1 MNPIHRKNIERA
13 VIQMFR
19 INMGLK
25 SGERALI
32 LSDVPTPRDW
42 RVKDSSEISSM
53 ISMTLLGKTVADI
66 VRDAFLSCRV
76 DFYPYPSLGRSGVE
90 PTKAMAEAMRGYQ
103 VIVAINSFSITHTEA
118 REASSRA
125 GARVATMRGAIP
137 EMFYPDGP
145 ISVDYLKVEKETRGI
160 ARFLTRAGEAK
171 IITRSGTNLAFSL
184 KTREGREDNGI
195 NVKPGQWSNLPA
207 GEAYIAP
214 LEGTAEGDLVV
225 EKGWFPNLKEE
236 MVITFKRGE
245 VSRIEGESQVS
256 VKLRQILGLEPGQK
270 RREKRCN
277 LAELGI
283 GTNPKARRTDI
294 TIEAEKIKG
303 TVHIGIGDNSHMG
316 GKVAADYHQDFVVP
330 KPDLY
335 LDGLKVMSLGKWIGK

>member
-1 MNPIHRKNIERA
+1 MNSIYRKRIERA

-19 INMGLK
+19 VNMGLK
-25 SGERALI
+25 SGEKALI
-32 LSDVPTPRDW
+32 LSDVPTPKDW
-42 RVKDSSEISSM
+42 KAKDFSEISSM
-53 ISMTLLGKTVADI
+53 LSMTLLGKTVADI

-90 PTKAMAEAMRGYQ
+90 PTKAMAETMRGYQ

-125 GARVATMRGAIP
+125 GARVATMRGALP
-137 EMFYPDGP
+137 EMFFPDGP
-145 ISVDYLKVEKETRGI
+145 ISVDYRNVEKETRRI
-160 ARFLTRAGEAK
+160 ARFLTRAEEAK
-171 IITRSGTNLAFSL
+171 IITRSGTNLGFSL

-195 NVKPGQWSNLPA
+195 NVNPGQWSNLPA

-225 EKGWFPNLKEE
+225 EKGWFPDLNED
-236 MVITFKRGE
+236 MVITFEKGE
-245 VSRIEGESQVS
+245 VSKIEGGCQVNT
-256 VKLRQILGLEPGQK
+256 KLGRILGLEPGQK
-270 RREKRCN
+270 RRKTRCN

-316 GKVAADYHQDFVVP
+316 GKVVADYHQDFVVP
-330 KPDLY
+330 RPDLY
-335 LDGLKVMSLGKWIGK
+335 LDGQKVMGRGKWIGK

>member
-1 MNPIHRKNIERA
+1 M
-13 VIQMFR
+13 
-19 INMGLK
+19 L
-25 SGERALI
+25 
-32 LSDVPTPRDW
+32 
-42 RVKDSSEISSM
+42 
-53 ISMTLLGKTVADI
+53 SMTLLGKTVADI

-145 ISVDYLKVEKETRGI
+145 ISVDYLNVEKETRRI
-160 ARFLTRAGEAK
+160 ARFLTRAEETK
-171 IITRSGTNLAFSL
+171 IITRSGTNLGFSL

-195 NVKPGQWSNLPA
+195 NVNPGQWSNLPA

-214 LEGTAEGDLVV
+214 LERTAEGNLVV
-225 EKGWFPNLKEE
+225 EKAWFPNLNED
-236 MVITFKRGE
+236 MVITFEKGE
-245 VSRIEGESQVS
+245 VSKIEGGSQVNK
-256 VKLRQILGLEPGQK
+256 KLKKILGLEPGQK
-270 RREKRCN
+270 KRKPRCN

-316 GKVAADYHQDFVVP
+316 GKIVADYHQDFVVP

-335 LDGLKVMSLGKWIGK
+335 LDGLKVMDRGKWVGK